1 LKTIIGFAVALQ
13 HGKMIVPVVNQVE
26 SLDFVALARQIDA
39 LIKRA
44 QSGSLTGDEL
54 NGGSYTLFPIL
65 ALSIT

>member
-1 LKTIIGFAVALQ
+1 
-13 HGKMIVPVVNQVE
+13 MIVPVVNQVE

-44 QSGSLTGDEL
+44 HSGSLTGDEL

>member
-1 LKTIIGFAVALQ
+1 
-13 HGKMIVPVVNQVE
+13 MIVPVVNQVE